1 MLNIQEQIEK
11 LRLLKRHYDL
21 EYWRE
26 SCSSHSDEIYDQIK
40 NKLEKLLEENPKFR
54 VKSDD
59 ELESVYMNTF
69 AAVTHKYKMMSLGKV
84 FSVDELF
91 SWLKSKIKLIL
102 NSVNNALIFE
112 FKIDGFA
119 ISLEYENGI
128 LLRASTR
135 GDGKVGNDMTP
146 TVYLIPDIPN
156 KLKTNFT
163 GEIAGEIYMKKS
175 SLKKLNEKLVQEGKE
190 PLKNVRNAASGI
202 ARQKD
207 ASTKYAEYLSFLC
220 YKYNNDNKQFEN
232 YIKEMSEAKFLGFHT
247 VFHDLNGIIIND
259 IERLASKTIEGIFN
273 TFKNKR
279 DDLDLDIDGVV
290 IKINNKDVQEKLKD
304 NGKVP
309 NWSIAYK
316 FPAQEKITTLLD
328 VEWDFGIKDGR
339 FTPMAVIEPVEIG
352 GTIVKRPTLHN
363 LEEIK
368 RLGVKIGCSLI
379 VSRRGDVIPK
389 VEEVIQELMPSDA
402 KEIEIPTICP
412 YCGQPLVI
420 DGAYLKCIN
429 HDCSGRLYGRI
440 MSFIQSMSIDSFGP
454 KLVDKLIET
463 NKLKS
468 VVDIYKLK
476 AEDISSL
483 DRAGDKLANK
493 IINNIEKSKSNP
505 MWKIIAGLSI
515 KDVGEKTAKLL
526 ENNLNT
532 LQDIKYLTKDKLL
545 QLNDIGETSANNIL
559 NWINEVNIGIIDEL
573 SALGLG
579 CIKETIEVANNK
591 LNGLKI
597 AFTGKLES
605 FTRKECEDII
615 KQNGG
620 EVWAIKKELDI
631 LLIGSGAKQHK
642 IEKAKSLGA
651 NVITEEEFLVLIE

>member
-1 MLNIQEQIEK
+1 MDVQERIEK

-21 EYWRE
+21 EYWRD
-26 SCSSHSDEIYDQIK
+26 SCNSHSNEIYDQIK
-40 NKLEKLLEENPKFR
+40 SELDTLLNENPKFK

-59 ELESVYMNTF
+59 ELESIYMNTF
-69 AAVTHKYKMMSLGKV
+69 AATAHKYRMMSLGKI

-91 SWLKSKIKLIL
+91 SWLKSKLKVIL
-102 NSVNNALIFE
+102 NSIENKLIFE

-119 ISLEYENGI
+119 ISLEYENGV

-156 KLKTNFT
+156 KLNNNFT
-163 GEIAGEIYMKKS
+163 GEISGEIYMKKS
-175 SLKKLNEKLVQEGKE
+175 SLEKLNEKLIVEGKE

-220 YKYNNDNKQFEN
+220 YKYNNDNKKFN
-232 YIKEMSEAKFLGFHT
+232 TYIQDMNAAKALGFHT
-247 VFHDLNGIIIND
+247 VFHDLEGIVINE
-259 IERLASKTIEGIFN
+259 IEKLTPKAVEGIFN

-290 IKINNKDVQEKLKD
+290 IKINNKDSQEILGD

-309 NWSIAYK
+309 NWSTAYK
-316 FPAQEKITTLLD
+316 FPAQEKLTKLLN

-339 FTPMAVIEPVEIG
+339 FTPMAIIEPVEIG
-352 GTIVKRPTLHN
+352 GTTVKRPTLHN

-389 VEEVIQELMPSDA
+389 IEEVIQELMPSDA
-402 KEIEIPTICP
+402 KEIEIPKVCP
-412 YCGQPLVI
+412 YCGKPLII

-440 MSFIQSMSIDSFGP
+440 MSFVQSMAIDGFGP
-454 KLVDKLIET
+454 KLVDKLIDT

-468 VVDIYKLK
+468 ITDIYKLK
-476 AEDISSL
+476 IEDISIL
-483 DRAGDKLANK
+483 DKMGEKSAKK

-505 MWKIIAGLSI
+505 MWRIIAGLSI
-515 KDVGEKTAKLL
+515 KDVGEQTAKLL

-532 LQDIKYLTKDKLL
+532 LQDIKYLEKEMLL
-545 QLNDIGETSANNIL
+545 KLNDIGETSSENIL
-559 NWINEVNIGIIDEL
+559 NWINRKDNIEIIDEL
-573 SALGLG
+573 SAIGLG
-579 CIKETIEVANNK
+579 CIKETIKVTENK

-597 AFTGKLES
+597 AFTGKLQS
-605 FTRKECEDII
+605 FTRKDCETKI
-615 KQNGG
+615 KENGG

-631 LLIGSGAKQHK
+631 LLIGDGAKEHK
-642 IEKAKSLGA
+642 IEKAKSLNA
-651 NVITEEEFLVLIE
+651 KVITEDEFLEMIK